1 MQLEH
6 AMPIPP
12 ATPAHTAG
20 PRPRRSR
27 RLRQQMPRPPRAM
40 GDLSPVH
47 RLADAAA
54 TTAALRSKWDGVA
67 RDAPSARHHLL
78 DSVAEED
85 EECDAGTH
93 ECSAKEICDK
103 GCPAIAGRKHH
114 DGEMRAAGEFDS
126 LATIAEA
133 SPEPESVPLSN
144 GGNVR
149 TPCDMT
155 ERHALQADSQASL
168 VEIATECDGSDA
180 GEPAVSTDG
189 PAAIADVNGRPL
201 AQPAQPLVA
210 QPTEA
215 HAAAVDATQAA
226 DDDEQPATQPL
237 RRRLFACFGGWSWPQ
252 MRRRK
257 PAAHVKLPS
266 PAATP
271 RPPTQPQPRMV
282 GTGTFYE
289 RQLTFDGIDSIYEI
303 VEVMVPADDS
313 DDGAAQR
320 ASAGRP
326 RRKFRWWWS
335 RKEAQ
340 DSVITL

>member
-1 MQLEH
+1 
-6 AMPIPP
+6 
-12 ATPAHTAG
+12 
-20 PRPRRSR
+20 
-27 RLRQQMPRPPRAM
+27 M

-85 EECDAGTH
+85 ED
-93 ECSAKEICDK
+93 
-103 GCPAIAGRKHH
+103 KHH
-114 DGEMRAAGEFDS
+114 DGDMRAAGEFDS

-144 GGNVR
+144 GDNAR
-149 TPCDMT
+149 TPCAAT

-180 GEPAVSTDG
+180 GEPA
-189 PAAIADVNGRPL
+189 
-201 AQPAQPLVA
+201 
-210 QPTEA
+210 
-215 HAAAVDATQAA
+215 
-226 DDDEQPATQPL
+226 
-237 RRRLFACFGGWSWPQ
+237 
-252 MRRRK
+252 
-257 PAAHVKLPS
+257 
-266 PAATP
+266 
-271 RPPTQPQPRMV
+271 PRMV

-303 VEVMVPADDS
+303 VEVLVPADDS